1 MPATEGYRKKM
12 RKIFSKRRARKGLS
26 QYMVD
31 YDIGERVHIN
41 INPINVTTAPH
52 KRYQGMTGV
61 IVGKR
66 GKAYIIEVK
75 LGSKIKK
82 IITTKEHIMKYGGS
96 TQTNLGSISSQVQAK

>member
-1 MPATEGYRKKM
+1 
-12 RKIFSKRRARKGLS
+12 
-26 QYMVD
+26 
-31 YDIGERVHIN
+31 
-41 INPINVTTAPH
+41 
-52 KRYQGMTGV
+52 MTGV